1 MSMRMWSCLAVSTAA
16 FVAGFVLR
24 DSLAPIPEL
33 HAQPANRVF
42 EIRTYTA
49 AEGKLDALEAR
60 FRDHTVRLFEKH
72 GMTNIGYWR
81 PQDAPLSEN
90 TLVYILAYP
99 SREAAKQSW
108 DAFRADPAWQKA
120 LTASEVDGKLTTK
133 VESLF
138 VEPTDYSPL
147 K

>member
-1 MSMRMWSCLAVSTAA
+1 MSMKTWSCLVVSALA
-16 FVAGFVLR
+16 FAGGFVLR
-24 DSLAPIPEL
+24 DQFAPIPEL
-33 HAQPANRVF
+33 HAQPASRVF

-49 AEGKLDALEAR
+49 AEGKFDALKAR

-72 GMTNIGYWR
+72 GMTNIGYWT
-81 PQDAPLSEN
+81 PQEGPLSEN
-90 TLVYILAYP
+90 TLIYILAYP

-108 DAFRADPAWQKA
+108 DAFRADPEWQKA
-120 LTASEVDGKLTTK
+120 LAASETDGKLAAK

-138 VEPTDYSPL
+138 VEPADFSPL

>member
-1 MSMRMWSCLAVSTAA
+1 MSMKTWSCLAVSAVT

-24 DSLAPIPEL
+24 DALAPIPTL
-33 HAQPANRVF
+33 HAQQADRVF

-49 AEGKLDALEAR
+49 AEGKLDALETR

-72 GMTNIGYWR
+72 GMTNIGYWT
-81 PQDAPLSEN
+81 PQDGPLSEN
-90 TLVYILAYP
+90 TLIYILAYP

-108 DAFRADPAWQKA
+108 DAFRADPEWQKA
-120 LTASEVDGKLTTK
+120 LAASEVDGKLTVN

-138 VEPTDYSPL
+138 IEPTDYSPL

>member
-1 MSMRMWSCLAVSTAA
+1 MSMKTWSCLAVSAVTL
-16 FVAGFVLR
+16 VAGFVLR
-24 DSLAPIPEL
+24 DSLAPIPKL
-33 HAQPANRVF
+33 HAQQTNRVF

-49 AEGKLDALEAR
+49 AEGKLDALQMR

-72 GMTNIGYWR
+72 GMTNIGYWT

-90 TLVYILAYP
+90 TLVYILAHR

-108 DAFRADPAWQKA
+108 DAFRADPEWQKA
-120 LTASEVDGKLTTK
+120 LAASEVDGKLTVK